1 MPREPLGNPVYNNT
15 GFNRFMDRL
24 IMHGLEYMGLYY
36 ASYRAEVTRN
46 DDPDNP
52 GQPDPQGRLHVR
64 VPAVGDTQRVERL
77 AYPIVPFA
85 GNGFCAKFIPAVGTY
100 VYVEFE
106 NGKLD
111 IPLWKGG
118 WWAQNDMPSDFT
130 ALETYGFQTPGG
142 HKIILDEQSGQE
154 FIRVEHS
161 NGAKIELDSN
171 GSIFVTNT
179 TGQKVNVGA
188 GADSANEPALLGT
201 TLKGLLEQL
210 IDGLTALTV
219 PTGVGPSG
227 TPVNAAQFI
236 AVKAQ
241 LQRALSNTVNVK

>member
-1 MPREPLGNPVYNNT
+1 
-15 GFNRFMDRL
+15 MDRL
-24 IMHGLEYMGLYY
+24 LVHGLEYMGLYY
-36 ASYRAEVTRN
+36 ASYRALVTRN
-46 DDPDNP
+46 DDPNNP

-64 VPAVGDTQRVERL
+64 VAAIGDTERNERL
-77 AYPIVPFA
+77 AYPIVPFG
-85 GNGFCAKFIPAVGTY
+85 GNGFAAKFIPPVDSY

-106 NGKLD
+106 NGKIDL
-111 IPLWKGG
+111 PLWKGG
-118 WWAQNDMPSDFT
+118 WWAVGDMPSDFS

-161 NGAKIELDSN
+161 NGARVELDSS
-171 GSIFVTNT
+171 GSIFVTNKA
-179 TGQKVNVGA
+179 GQKVHVGD
-188 GADSANEPALLGT
+188 GADTANEPALLGT

-227 TPVNAAQFI
+227 TPINAAQFI

-241 LQRALSNTVNVK
+241 LQRALSTTVNVK